1 MREKLEAALTKLLTH
16 HQDEDTLTEV
26 VRRETGFSVRLLR
39 HQLDGVPCVILAG
52 LLPPAWAGTH
62 NRLFK
67 LHVKLEEV

>member
-16 HQDEDTLTEV
+16 HQDEDTLILV
-26 VRRETGFSVRLLR
+26 VKRESGQNVRLIR
-39 HQLDGVPCVILAG
+39 HTIDGVPCVILISADHQ
-52 LLPPAWAGTH
+52 TH